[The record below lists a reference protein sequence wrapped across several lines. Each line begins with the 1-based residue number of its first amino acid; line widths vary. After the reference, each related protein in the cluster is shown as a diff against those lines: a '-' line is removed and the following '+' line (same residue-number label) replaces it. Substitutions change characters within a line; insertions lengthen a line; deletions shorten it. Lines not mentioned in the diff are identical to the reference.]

1 MDELDVAL
9 QVAVDHE
16 HLVAAGMRAGSLLH
30 LLVVLLD
37 VLLGSRQADT
47 VIRGAA

>member
-16 HLVAAGMRAGSLLH
+16 HLVAAGVWAGPLPD

-37 VLLGSRQADT
+37 MLLWEGP
-47 VIRGAA
+47 GA